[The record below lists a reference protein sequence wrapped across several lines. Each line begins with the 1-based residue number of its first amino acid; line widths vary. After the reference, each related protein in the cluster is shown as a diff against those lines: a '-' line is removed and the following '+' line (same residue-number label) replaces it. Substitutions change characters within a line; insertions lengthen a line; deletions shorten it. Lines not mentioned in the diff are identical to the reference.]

1 MQLTELITPERIDCD
16 VEANSK
22 KRALEVLSTL
32 ISQSQD
38 TISANDVFDSLIA
51 REKLGGTGVGYGV
64 AIPHGRLKNTTQTL
78 GAFVK
83 LKSGVDY
90 DSADHQPVDL
100 LFALLVPEESTEEHL
115 QALSTL
121 ATMFSDDGFR
131 TRLRNTKNKA
141 EVHDLLMEWQRSH

>member
-16 VEANSK
+16 VDANSK
-22 KRALEVLSTL
+22 KRALEILSTL

-51 REKLGGTGVGYGV
+51 REKLGGTGVGHGV
-64 AIPHGRLKNTTQTL
+64 AIPHGRLKNTDQTL

-100 LFALLVPEESTEEHL
+100 LFALLVPEEATE
-115 QALSTL
+115 
-121 ATMFSDDGFR
+121 
-131 TRLRNTKNKA
+131 
-141 EVHDLLMEWQRSH
+141 